1 MAVALESERRRVP
14 SAGDRLDRYY
24 GALVSTASVAAFL
37 VLWQVAAARGWVNAR
52 YTSAP
57 SQVLAAALDI
67 YRHDDFLHHAWVS
80 FSEFGLG
87 FAAACAFGLPL
98 GLVLGISRRLRLF
111 VDPPLM
117 ALYTAPRLTLLPI
130 LIIWLGIGI
139 ASKVAVVFLGAVFP
153 IIVNTIAGVREADP
167 RLLQAARAFGA
178 NRLDTMIKVL
188 LPGALPAILLGIR
201 LAIGRGVLS
210 VVVGEMFVSEAGIG
224 HQIMNYGEA
233 MQVGHL
239 MVYAFAISL
248 FGYVLTVSVRLI
260 EDHVSSWR
268 PAP

>member
-1 MAVALESERRRVP
+1 MAVAEKLEQRRALSV
-14 SAGDRLDRYY
+14 GDTLDRHY
-24 GALVSTASVAAFL
+24 GALVSTAAVAAFL
-37 VLWQVAAARGWVNAR
+37 VLWQIAAARGWVNAR

-57 SQVLAAALDI
+57 SQVLSAAVDI
-67 YRHDDFLHHAWVS
+67 YRHGDFLHDTWVS
-80 FSEFGLG
+80 LSEFALG

-98 GLVLGISRRLRLF
+98 GLALGTSRRLRLF

-130 LIIWLGIGI
+130 LIIWLGIGM

-167 RLLQAARAFGA
+167 RLFQAARAFGA

-188 LPGALPAILLGIR
+188 VPGALPAILLGVR

-239 MVYAFAISL
+239 MVYALAISL
-248 FGYVLTVSVRLI
+248 FGYALTVFVRLV
-260 EDHVSSWR
+260 EDRVRSWR

>member
-1 MAVALESERRRVP
+1 MAVATDYEHRRAP
-14 SAGDRLDRYY
+14 SIGAALDRHY
-24 GALVSTASVAAFL
+24 GALVSTAAVFAFL
-37 VLWQVAAARGWVNAR
+37 VVWQLAAARGWVNAR
-52 YTSAP
+52 YTSSP
-57 SQVLAAALDI
+57 SQVFAAALDI
-67 YRHDDFLHHAWVS
+67 ARHDDFLHHAWVS
-80 FSEFGLG
+80 LSEFTLG
-87 FAAACAFGLPL
+87 FAAALGFGLPL
-98 GLVLGISRRLRLF
+98 GLALGTSRRLRLF
-111 VDPPLM
+111 IDPPMM

-130 LIIWLGIGI
+130 LIIWLGIGA

-153 IIVNTIAGVREADP
+153 IIVNTMAGVREADP

-178 NRLDTMIKVL
+178 GRLDSMIKVL
-188 LPGALPAILLGIR
+188 VPGALPAILLGVR

-248 FGYVLTVSVRLI
+248 FGYALTIAVRLL
-260 EDHVSSWR
+260 EDRIRSWR
-268 PAP
+268 PQP